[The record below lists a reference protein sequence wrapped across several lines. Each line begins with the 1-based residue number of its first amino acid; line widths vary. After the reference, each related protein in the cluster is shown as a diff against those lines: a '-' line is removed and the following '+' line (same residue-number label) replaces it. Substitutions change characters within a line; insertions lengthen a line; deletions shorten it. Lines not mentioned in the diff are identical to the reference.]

1 MYLREIPFVNYE
13 RNFFIV
19 FREREKSKI
28 MSLSKTELYPQFL
41 VLIYSAEKSGRLV
54 ELLEVGLA
62 PSFSDAVSGIEYR
75 KLQFS
80 EVLASHGLLLKVRL
94 YHLTRAKI

>member
-1 MYLREIPFVNYE
+1 
-13 RNFFIV
+13 
-19 FREREKSKI
+19 

-62 PSFSDAVSGIEYR
+62 SNFSDAVSGIEYR
-75 KLQFS
+75 KDYFS
-80 EVLASHGLLLKVRL
+80 EDLASRGLLLKFRL